1 VIRRRLVA
9 AILAVVAGV
18 TGVAG
23 VLIVDTLEDR
33 LIAGVDRE
41 LETRRVAV
49 TPPSG
54 GGFGRRPPPPPSTRN
69 DPGSPFDVR
78 RYAFVALDPQGK
90 AFSTVATGPTDDPD
104 PLPDVSGHPPTDRA
118 FTVGSV
124 GDSDLRYRV
133 IGIPQADG
141 GTLMAGIPLAD
152 VDYAVRTARGVV
164 FLAGLLAVAA
174 TGIVVWF
181 TVRRGLRPIDQML
194 GTAERIAEGELS
206 ERAPVP
212 QPKSEVGHLARALNV
227 MLDRIEEA
235 LAART
240 ASEARTRRFAADA
253 SHELRTPLT
262 SIRGY
267 AELYRQGARS
277 EEDVARAMARIEHE
291 AVRMGTLVEDLL
303 LLARMDQGR
312 PLERQPV
319 DLVPVALEALAAA
332 AAVEPDRPI
341 QVDVGDG
348 SAEVLGDAHRLRQVI
363 DNLLANIRA
372 HTPAGT
378 SASVRVA
385 ATGEAVTVVV
395 ADEGPGMTEE
405 EAARAFDRF
414 WQAGGDTSA
423 SGPGAGLGLS
433 IVADIVAAHG
443 GDIRLDTAAGEGAT
457 FTISLPRVRAVS
469 PAPLGRSGPGTRS

>member
-1 VIRRRLVA
+1 VA
-9 AILAVVAGV
+9 
-18 TGVAG
+18 
-23 VLIVDTLEDR
+23 
-33 LIAGVDRE
+33 
-41 LETRRVAV
+41 
-49 TPPSG
+49 PPSG
-54 GGFGRRPPPPPSTRN
+54 GGFGRRPPEPRRV
-69 DPGSPFDVR
+69 DEGSPFDVR
-78 RYAFVALDPQGK
+78 RYAFVALDAQGR

-124 GDSDLRYRV
+124 GHSDLRYRV

-141 GTLMAGIPLAD
+141 GTLVAGIPLAD
-152 VDYAVRTARGVV
+152 VDNAVRTARSVV

-174 TGIVVWF
+174 TGVIVWV
-181 TVRRGLRPIDQML
+181 TVRQGLRPIDQMID
-194 GTAERIAEGELS
+194 TAERIAEGELS

-212 QPKSEVGHLARALNV
+212 RPKSEVGHLARALNV

-291 AVRMGTLVEDLL
+291 AVRMGSLVEDLL
-303 LLARMDQGR
+303 LLARLDQGR
-312 PLERQPV
+312 PLEREPV
-319 DLVPVALEALAAA
+319 DVVNVALEAVAAA
-332 AAVEPDRPI
+332 GAVEPDRPI
-341 QVDVGDG
+341 RVDIGEGPV
-348 SAEVLGDAHRLRQVI
+348 EVLGDAHRLRQVI
-363 DNLLANIRA
+363 DNLLANVRE

-378 SASVRVA
+378 PASVRVGA
-385 ATGEAVTVVV
+385 PEAAVTVVV
-395 ADEGPGMTEE
+395 ADEGPGMTDE

-414 WQAGGDTSA
+414 WQAGGDTSSA
-423 SGPGAGLGLS
+423 GRGAGLGLS

-443 GDIRLDTAAGEGAT
+443 GEIRLDTATGQGAT
-457 FTISLPRVRAVS
+457 FTISLPRAEVS
-469 PAPLGRSGPGTRS
+469 ARS